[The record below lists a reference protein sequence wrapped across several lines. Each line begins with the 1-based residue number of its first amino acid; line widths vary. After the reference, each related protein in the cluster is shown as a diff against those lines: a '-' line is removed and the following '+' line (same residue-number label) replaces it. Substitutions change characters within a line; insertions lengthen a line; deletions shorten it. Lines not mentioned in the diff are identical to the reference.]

1 MNTDFTLPTEHQQLT
16 TEGPFVS
23 QKKDFNEVNFSDAK
37 QNSPSNG
44 ISHLFYQSGFDQNQ
58 LIRNC
63 KSENKILDDLEKVD
77 PFNITK
83 QSDQN
88 DIQMNL
94 EHDILNKSDIFTQ
107 RNNQINEEILQIRID
122 HSEDVFEYFE
132 KEPSYQAIEIIDYE
146 RFLSLVEFA
155 QIDLKLRKLSKKFKA
170 LRITNVDLTTHH
182 LKILQYGIL
191 KFIDSIYEKYS
202 GKTVKRRNMLR
213 LTEYNMVLEKSDD
226 DLIFTLHTGSNQ
238 FRYLKDWSEQHKKY
252 TVVNYDIK
260 QCSKE
265 VVKKIL
271 QCEFTN
277 THLPVILSL
286 SIKVEAWNVDQ
297 ISDVLQ
303 KLNTVNTLD
312 LGGSLDLAEYD
323 VAKIFFH
330 EKQFKIKDLIIRDI
344 PFKNPAFKLFVQH
357 FIYSEFTIT
366 KSLDISNCEINDDKV
381 FLLCENI
388 RTRKERIP
396 LQQIY
401 LQKNPFIGTEGW
413 RRLFSMMIFGRC
425 TAITDLDLRGCLITK
440 NHLEEGIIAG
450 YKSSQRISKK
460 FCIRMPLR
468 TLFISSSEMTPECWK
483 IFTKEFLFHPK
494 INLENYNFFFTGF
507 FMSNKILTNQCMN
520 DKNIEIKHNDSKE
533 THTLQSSLKQSQK
546 MYQENELTVYSKSQL
561 NQSGHSTPKSMKVY
575 NLNQLH
581 LEIKKNEQISK
592 HYEDQIFNYPKSSIS
607 KDQNYY
613 KINKN
618 IHDDKQFINQTYDQT
633 FNKSQYE
640 DMTEESAIQQYDLN
654 NSHLNLKQDCNQ
666 NQQQT
671 KSHFQLSQI
680 HPNSR
685 SQSQTS
691 LNQTKSIFSK
701 ENTQKLQIHK
711 INQQDDQ
718 NTLNILNQSNQD
730 NSFTS
735 IPSQQDQ
742 FHLQVCQKNL
752 FCKSQKSKS
761 LNELHSPQFQEQ
773 QPNVKPASNEENKIE
788 QNESGIYLNKQ
799 NKLKNLEDFDSNH
812 SHNHNNN
819 NNNNEKF
826 KNQLHSQKIDYYTKE
841 KSKDSDRQNEKENDS
856 QKTKTKSNKDQT
868 FNLIYNSDLDNLRIE
883 QIPGVTSAFS
893 QSVQISYIELLQAKQ
908 KNLSSSQTQP
918 LSVNNENNQQKQIQD
933 NSKLV
938 RLHSY
943 SHQKKNILDKNS
955 FPQQGKNKQMFRS
968 ISYNNQNHA
977 QIRFDEYYKQNILN
991 KQSQEKNTSNI
1002 VPYYKKSSFGHKH
1015 VKSAQEIV
1023 ENINQVV
1030 SQNSFTDIVQNLE
1043 EQGNAKISYNELFS
1057 GKKDQTSTPKQFQD
1071 ENSQSF
1077 QVQAK
1082 NSQSDQEQMLKNS
1095 ASDNENSKNSKNISQ
1110 SFLDT
1115 NNLQRSLKEQQQV
1128 YNGLLSPPKQLSN
1141 NKLQDPSNNLP
1152 VQFIKAETLYPK
1164 NQAKI
1169 QNTND
1174 SPKKK
1179 FMQRQSANIM
1189 DSSIKQNK
1197 RKESKQQSSF
1207 QTDQEKAESEKLN
1220 FKQMKVVDKYRKNNI
1235 FYKKFRAKNETGVIN
1250 KQEILGSVENAIY
1263 NLLEHYVQQKKP
1275 QLQQIILHTTDQFPY
1290 LSTQTQQQSIP
1301 EFQGNISPAGWSR
1314 LFFLLQKCQVFVV
1327 PLSNNNPQ
1335 LPITPLFNE
1344 KYEYLH
1350 PIPEEII
1357 KESTTTQLY
1366 QNLIFFYI
1374 NADRLYH
1381 KIYKGKLTPIQWLY
1395 FNPSSRIKII
1405 KSNCFSTFINL
1416 ERNIKLDNQDNTYT
1430 FKTEIIDFNWEGEEK
1445 GWKIFAINVLLS
1457 KRFQLKQLYLK
1468 NVQIDKILQVLEE
1481 YKLKYNKTEIPCQ
1494 QWNLSI
1500 LCFSFSS
1507 CTSSKSLAKFLF
1519 YFFNSEQLKVIYN
1532 GKEDQ
1537 FYVFGKDY
1545 SQEILTF
1552 NTSVINSRIVEDPY
1566 CLNRFIKYP
1575 YNLQAPYLSQFFV
1588 SKKGYFSPHFFTGSV
1603 SVQLT
1608 SKFQCNKIIQAFD
1621 RQISVYLSNMN
1632 KKIQNYLQSRSPSIP
1647 AVKLKQFICESN
1659 EQKNRT
1665 QYSKLIEPCLILHQS
1680 REDFTDQIV
1689 QFNCSLFEGGS
1700 LIIDPQKLKKIITSV
1715 NLINLY
1721 QFYFIQSLQEKQDQ
1735 QNQLRT
1741 ASIQKKI
1748 NQEIHIYLS
1757 HDDKLR
1763 MYGEISG
1770 LKNSSEQIKL
1780 YANYIQYLQ
1789 HKQYMEKMKE
1799 IGMNPTY
1806 HHPYNY
1812 YNCLY
1817 ANNKSVVLMFETT
1830 CSNSCGQRC
1839 GRTADIIY
1847 YYKQTFSESQKI
1859 PDYLTYIK
1867 LNKKVSP
1874 YYFSSFLFNK
1884 IVDLYSEEHILSFLF
1899 CTVYTDDY
1907 NYRFFDYVKLLH
1919 VYLLILFQLLIS
1931 FLIIFYSQNVN
1942 KSEYLE
1948 LIFVYL
1954 PLCLSVLLLLWQV
1967 SKAITLISKSKQVFA
1982 IQSII
1987 TRKRTFEK
1995 KSTIR
2000 NRQQVRQLKNKN
2012 TIEDQKCQSL
2022 KNLEEIDCSPQSHWL
2037 LYKSPLEIYNS
2048 NKFKVIFASFRSFVA
2063 NFTFYTQIFFFKDF
2077 KNYLVI
2083 ATLLIYFFCFLIYKI
2098 KTRCKIY
2105 RDNIW
2110 IKAIIMNV
2118 AQLDLL
2124 DFIASKISYSYVFS
2138 LPKIKVLFGKQAG
2151 KVVSGSLILQLLRL
2165 LFRDVPIFIT
2175 WYLYEKSDDQRDN
2188 LLSILFLF
2196 NFATQFVYFFFI
2208 QAQKINTEKAQEIV
2222 NNSMVQLKKE
2232 KTKFIAEYDKQIQT
2246 FLNMFR

>member
-1 MNTDFTLPTEHQQLT
+1 MNTDFTLPTEYQQLT
-16 TEGPFVS
+16 TEGPFIS
-23 QKKDFNEVNFSDAK
+23 QKKDLNEVNFSNAK
-37 QNSPSNG
+37 QNSPSND
-44 ISHLFYQSGFDQNQ
+44 ISHLFNSSGFDQNH

-63 KSENKILDDLEKVD
+63 ISENKILDELDKAD
-77 PFNITK
+77 SANIQK
-83 QSDQN
+83 QN
-88 DIQMNL
+88 DQQEIQMNL
-94 EHDILNKSDIFTQ
+94 EHDYLNRSDIFTQ
-107 RNNQINEEILQIRID
+107 KNNQMNEEILQIRID

-191 KFIDSIYEKYS
+191 QNRRDLEIQLNNNNIDDQSFFQFLLESRCFKLIQFINNIGILKFIDYIYEKYS
-202 GKTVKRRNMLR
+202 GKTIKRRNMLR
-213 LTEYNMVLEKSDD
+213 LTEYNIVLEKSDN
-226 DLIFTLHTGSNQ
+226 DLIITLHTGSNQ
-238 FRYLKDWSEQHKKY
+238 FRYLKDWSDQYKKY
-252 TVVNYDIK
+252 QVVNYDIK

-271 QCEFTN
+271 HCEFTN
-277 THLPVILSL
+277 NHLPVILSL
-286 SIKVEAWNVDQ
+286 SLKVESWNVEQ
-297 ISDVLQ
+297 ISDILQ

-312 LGGSLDLAEYD
+312 LGGSIDLAEYD

-357 FIYSEFTIT
+357 FLYSDFTIT
-366 KSLDISNCEINDDKV
+366 KSIDISNCEINDDKV
-381 FLLCENI
+381 FLLCENL
-388 RTRKERIP
+388 RVRKERIP

-401 LQKNPFIGTEGW
+401 LQKNPYIGTEGW

-440 NHLEEGIIAG
+440 SHLQDGIIAG

-468 TLFISSSEMTPECWK
+468 TLFVSSSEMTPECWK

-494 INLENYNFFFTGF
+494 INLENYNFFFTGY
-507 FMSNKILTNQCMN
+507 FMSNKILTNKCMN
-520 DKNIEIKHNDSKE
+520 DNIIEIRHNESKD

-546 MYQENELTVYSKSQL
+546 AYQDNELTAYSKTQL
-561 NQSGHSTPKSMKVY
+561 NQSGHSTPKSLKVY

-581 LEIKKNEQISK
+581 LEIKKNEQICKS
-592 HYEDQIFNYPKSSIS
+592 YEDQIFNYPKSSIS
-607 KDQNYY
+607 KDQNSY

-618 IHDDKQFINQTYDQT
+618 THDDKQIIYQVNDQT
-633 FNKSQYE
+633 FNNKSQF
-640 DMTEESAIQQYDLN
+640 DDITEESEINLN
-654 NSHLNLKQDCNQ
+654 NSHLNLKQDNSQ

-671 KSHFQLSQI
+671 KSHFQLNQI

-685 SQSQTS
+685 TQSQTS

-701 ENTQKLQIHK
+701 ETTQKLQIHK

-718 NTLNILNQSNQD
+718 NALNILNQSNID

-735 IPSQQDQ
+735 IPFQQDQ
-742 FHLQVCQKNL
+742 LHLQVCQKNY

-761 LNELHSPQFQEQ
+761 LNELHSPQQ
-773 QPNVKPASNEENKIE
+773 QDQPSKEKQQINEENKIE
-788 QNESGIYLNKQ
+788 QNESGIYLNQQ
-799 NKLKNLEDFDSNH
+799 NKLKHIENFDNNSNY
-812 SHNHNNN
+812 SNHNNHH
-819 NNNNEKF
+819 NEKF
-826 KNQLHSQKIDYYTKE
+826 KNQLHSQKIDNYIKE
-841 KSKDSDRQNEKENDS
+841 KSRDSDKHNEKENDS
-856 QKTKTKSNKDQT
+856 QKTKSKSNKEQT
-868 FNLIYNSDLDNLRIE
+868 LNLIYNSDLDNLKIE
-883 QIPGVTSAFS
+883 QIPGVGSTFS
-893 QSVQISYIELLQAKQ
+893 QSVQISYLELLQVKQ
-908 KNLSSSQTQP
+908 QQHTQNFQSSQTQP
-918 LSVNNENNQQKQIQD
+918 LNMKNESSQQKHLQ
-933 NSKLV
+933 NNGKLV

-943 SHQKKNILDKNS
+943 SHQKKNILDKNNFS
-955 FPQQGKNKQMFRS
+955 QQGKNKKIFRS
-968 ISYNNQNHA
+968 ISFNSQNHA

-991 KQSQEKNTSNI
+991 KQVQDKNNSNV

-1030 SQNSFTDIVQNLE
+1030 SQNTFTDIMQNIE
-1043 EQGNAKISYNELFS
+1043 EHNNSKTSYNDILN
-1057 GKKDQTSTPKQFQD
+1057 GKNEKTNTPKVFQD
-1071 ENSQSF
+1071 DNSQSF
-1077 QVQAK
+1077 QLQAK
-1082 NSQSDQEQMLKNS
+1082 NSQSDQEQILKNS
-1095 ASDNENSKNSKNISQ
+1095 VSDNENSKNSKNVSQ

-1115 NNLQRSLKEQQQV
+1115 NNLQKSLKEQQQI

-1141 NKLQDPSNNLP
+1141 SKLQDPSLNIP
-1152 VQFIKAETLYPK
+1152 MQFIKTETFDAK
-1164 NQAKI
+1164 NQAKT

-1174 SPKKK
+1174 SPNKQKK
-1179 FMQRQSANIM
+1179 FIQRQSANIM
-1189 DSSIKQNK
+1189 DNSVNLNK
-1197 RKESKQQSSF
+1197 RKASNLQQSY
-1207 QTDQEKAESEKLN
+1207 QTDQERAESEKLN

-1235 FYKKFRAKNETGVIN
+1235 FYKKFRAKNEAGVIN

-1263 NLLEHYVQQKKP
+1263 NLLECYTLQKKP
-1275 QLQQIILHTTDQFPY
+1275 HLKQIILHTTDQFPY
-1290 LSTQTQQQSIP
+1290 LSTHIQQQNTT

-1314 LFFLLQKCQVFVV
+1314 LFFLMQKCQIFVV

-1344 KYEYLH
+1344 KYEYMH

-1357 KESTTTQLY
+1357 KESSTTELY

-1395 FNPSSRIKII
+1395 FNPNSKIKII
-1405 KSNCFSTFINL
+1405 KSNCYSTFINL
-1416 ERNIKLDNQDNTYT
+1416 ERNIKLDKKENNYT

-1445 GWKIFAINVLLS
+1445 GWKIFALNVMLC

-1468 NVQIDKILQVLEE
+1468 NVNIDKIIQVLEE
-1481 YKLKYNKTEIPCQ
+1481 YKLKYNKTEIPSQ
-1494 QWNLSI
+1494 LWNLSI

-1507 CTSSKSLAKFLF
+1507 CTSSQQLAKFLF
-1519 YFFNSEQLKVIYN
+1519 YFFNSDQLKVIYN
-1532 GKEDQ
+1532 GKEDS
-1537 FYVFGKDY
+1537 FYIFGQDY
-1545 SQEILTF
+1545 QHELLTF
-1552 NTSVINSRIVEDPY
+1552 NTSDISSRMIDDPY
-1566 CLNRFIKYP
+1566 CLNRHIKYP
-1575 YNLQAPYLSQFFV
+1575 YSLQAPYISQFYV
-1588 SKKGYFSPHFFTGSV
+1588 NKKGYFSPHFFTGSIC
-1603 SVQLT
+1603 VQLIT
-1608 SKFQCNKIIQAFD
+1608 KFQCNKIIQAFD

-1659 EQKNRT
+1659 EQKYRT

-1700 LIIDPQKLKKIITSV
+1700 LIIEPQKLKRIVTAV

-1721 QFYFIQSLQEKQDQ
+1721 QFYFINQQNLQQKQDQ
-1735 QNQLRT
+1735 QNDFRT
-1741 ASIQKKI
+1741 YSIQKKI

-1757 HDDKLR
+1757 LEDKLR
-1763 MYGEISG
+1763 MYGEISS

-1789 HKQYMEKMKE
+1789 HKQYLEKMNQ

-1817 ANNKSVVLMFETT
+1817 VNNKSVVLMFETT

-1839 GRTADIIY
+1839 GKTADIIY
-1847 YYKQTFSESQKI
+1847 YYKETYAESQKI

-1874 YYFSSFLFNK
+1874 YFFSTFLFNK
-1884 IVDLYSEEHILSFLF
+1884 IVDLYSEEHILSLLF
-1899 CTVYTDDY
+1899 CTVYTEDY

-1919 VYLLILFQLLIS
+1919 VY
-1931 FLIIFYSQNVN
+1931 FLIIFQFLVCILVISFSQDMH
-1942 KSEYLE
+1942 KYEYLDSS
-1948 LIFVYL
+1948 FAYL
-1954 PLCLSVLLLLWQV
+1954 PLCLSVLLFLWQFQKV
-1967 SKAITLISKSKQVFA
+1967 VILISKSKQVFA

-1987 TRKRTFEK
+1987 SRKRTFEK
-1995 KSTIR
+1995 KQTIR

-2012 TIEDQKCQSL
+2012 TIEDQKCQSQ

-2037 LYKSPLEIYNS
+2037 LYKTPLDVYKS
-2048 NKFKVIFASFRSFVA
+2048 NKLIIFFASFKSFVA
-2063 NFTFYTQIFFFKDF
+2063 NIAFYSQIFFFSDC
-2077 KNYLVI
+2077 V
-2083 ATLLIYFFCFLIYKI
+2083 
-2098 KTRCKIY
+2098 
-2105 RDNIW
+2105 NI
-2110 IKAIIMNV
+2110 
-2118 AQLDLL
+2118 
-2124 DFIASKISYSYVFS
+2124 
-2138 LPKIKVLFGKQAG
+2138 
-2151 KVVSGSLILQLLRL
+2151 
-2165 LFRDVPIFIT
+2165 
-2175 WYLYEKSDDQRDN
+2175 
-2188 LLSILFLF
+2188 
-2196 NFATQFVYFFFI
+2196 FFI
-2208 QAQKINTEKAQEIV
+2208 YHK
-2222 NNSMVQLKKE
+2222 
-2232 KTKFIAEYDKQIQT
+2232 
-2246 FLNMFR
+2246 

>member
-1 MNTDFTLPTEHQQLT
+1 
-16 TEGPFVS
+16 
-23 QKKDFNEVNFSDAK
+23 
-37 QNSPSNG
+37 
-44 ISHLFYQSGFDQNQ
+44 
-58 LIRNC
+58 
-63 KSENKILDDLEKVD
+63 
-77 PFNITK
+77 
-83 QSDQN
+83 
-88 DIQMNL
+88 MNL
-94 EHDILNKSDIFTQ
+94 EHDHLNKSDIFTQ

-132 KEPSYQAIEIIDYE
+132 KEPSYQAIELIDYE

-170 LRITNVDLTTHH
+170 LRITNVDLTSHH
-182 LKILQYGIL
+182 LKILQYGILQNRRDLEIQLNNNNIDDYSFFQFLLESRCFKLIQFINNIGIL

-202 GKTVKRRNMLR
+202 GKAVKRRNMLR

-226 DLIFTLHTGSNQ
+226 DLILTLHTGSNQ
-238 FRYLKDWSEQHKKY
+238 FRYLKDWSEQKKKY

-277 THLPVILSL
+277 NHLPVILSL

-303 KLNTVNTLD
+303 KLNVVNTLD
-312 LGGSLDLAEYD
+312 LGGSVDLAEQD

-357 FIYSEFTIT
+357 FIYSEFTVT
-366 KSLDISNCEINDDKV
+366 KSLDISNCEINDDKI

-396 LQQIY
+396 LQQLY

-450 YKSSQRISKK
+450 YKSSQRIAKK
-460 FCIRMPLR
+460 FCIRMPLK

-507 FMSNKILTNQCMN
+507 FMSNKILTNKCMN
-520 DKNIEIKHNDSKE
+520 DKNIEIKHNESRD

-546 MYQENELTVYSKSQL
+546 ICQENEFTVQSRTQL
-561 NQSGHSTPKSMKVY
+561 NLSGHSTPKSLKVY
-575 NLNQLH
+575 NLNQLN
-581 LEIKKNEQISK
+581 LEIKKSEQISK
-592 HYEDQIFNYPKSSIS
+592 SYEDQIFNYPKSSIS
-607 KDQNYY
+607 KDQNLY

-618 IHDDKQFINQTYDQT
+618 IHDDNKHLINQMQDQT
-633 FNKSQYE
+633 FNKSQFE
-640 DMTEESAIQQYDLN
+640 DINEESLMQNDLN
-654 NSHLNLKQDCNQ
+654 NSHLNLKQDNNQ
-666 NQQQT
+666 NQLQG
-671 KSHFQLSQI
+671 KSYFQLGQI

-701 ENTQKLQIHK
+701 ENHTQKLQIHK
-711 INQQDDQ
+711 INQQEDYITQ
-718 NTLNILNQSNQD
+718 NILNQSNYD

-735 IPSQQDQ
+735 MPFQQDQ
-742 FHLQVCQKNL
+742 FHLQVCQENT

-761 LNELHSPQFQEQ
+761 LNELPSPQFQEQ
-773 QPNVKPASNEENKIE
+773 QPKTQQLTNEENKIE
-788 QNESGIYLNKQ
+788 QYESGIYLNQ
-799 NKLKNLEDFDSNH
+799 QSKLKHLEDFDNGINS
-812 SHNHNNN
+812 
-819 NNNNEKF
+819 NNNEKF
-826 KNQLHSQKIDYYTKE
+826 QNQLYSQKIDHYIKE
-841 KSKDSDRQNEKENDS
+841 KSKDSDKQNEKENDS
-856 QKTKTKSNKDQT
+856 QKTKTIKEQT
-868 FNLIYNSDLDNLRIE
+868 LNLIYNSDLDNWKIE
-883 QIPGVTSAFS
+883 QIPGVGLTFS

-908 KNLSSSQTQP
+908 QNVYTQQTQP
-918 LSVNNENNQQKQIQD
+918 LNIKNENIQQKNIQ
-933 NSKLV
+933 NSSKLA

-943 SHQKKNILDKNS
+943 SHQKKNILDKNN
-955 FPQQGKNKQMFRS
+955 FPQQGQNKQIFRS
-968 ISYNNQNHA
+968 ISFNNQKNA

-991 KQSQEKNTSNI
+991 KQTQEKNISNV

-1023 ENINQVV
+1023 ENINLVV
-1030 SQNSFTDIVQNLE
+1030 SQNSFADIVQNIE
-1043 EQGNAKISYNELFS
+1043 NYSNAKTSQNDLFN
-1057 GKKDQTSTPKQFQD
+1057 GKKDQAITPKQFQD
-1071 ENSQSF
+1071 DNSLSF
-1077 QVQAK
+1077 QLQAK
-1082 NSQSDQEQMLKNS
+1082 NSQSDQEQMLKNPVS
-1095 ASDNENSKNSKNISQ
+1095 GNENSKNSKHISQ
-1110 SFLDT
+1110 TFLDT
-1115 NNLQRSLKEQQQV
+1115 NNIQKSLKEQQQV

-1141 NKLQDPSNNLP
+1141 NKLQDPSIHLP
-1152 VQFIKAETLYPK
+1152 VQFIKAETLYPQ
-1164 NQAKI
+1164 NQVKI
-1169 QNTND
+1169 QNTSN
-1174 SPKKK
+1174 SPIKQKK
-1179 FMQRQSANIM
+1179 FIQKQSANLM
-1189 DSSIKQNK
+1189 ESSVKLNQT
-1197 RKESKQQSSF
+1197 KESNHRQIF

-1220 FKQMKVVDKYRKNNI
+1220 FKQLKVVDKYRKNNI
-1235 FYKKFRAKNETGVIN
+1235 FYKKFRAKNEAGVIN
-1250 KQEILGSVENAIY
+1250 KQDILGSTENAIY
-1263 NLLEHYVQQKKP
+1263 NLLEYYVQQKKP
-1275 QLQQIILHTTDQFPY
+1275 HLQQIILHTTDQFPY
-1290 LSTQTQQQSIP
+1290 LSAHIQQQSIP
-1301 EFQGNISPAGWSR
+1301 EFQGIISPAGWSR

-1344 KYEYLH
+1344 KYEFLH

-1395 FNPSSRIKII
+1395 FNQNSQIKII
-1405 KSNCFSTFINL
+1405 KSNCYSTFINL
-1416 ERNIKLDNQDNTYT
+1416 ERNIKLDEQENRYI

-1445 GWKIFAINVLLS
+1445 GWKIFAINVMLC

-1468 NVQIDKILQVLEE
+1468 NVNIDKILQVLEE

-1494 QWNLSI
+1494 QWNLSV

-1507 CTSSKSLAKFLF
+1507 CTSSKQLAKFLF
-1519 YFFNSEQLKVIYN
+1519 YFFNTDQLKVIYN

-1545 SQEILTF
+1545 SQELLTF
-1552 NTSVINSRIVEDPY
+1552 NTSDINSRIVEDPY
-1566 CLNRFIKYP
+1566 CLNRYIKCP
-1575 YNLQAPYLSQFFV
+1575 YNLQAPYISQFFV
-1588 SKKGYFSPHFFTGSV
+1588 NKKGYFSPHFFTGSI
-1603 SVQLT
+1603 SVQLM
-1608 SKFQCNKIIQAFD
+1608 SKFQRNKIIQAFD

-1632 KKIQNYLQSRSPSIP
+1632 NKIQNYLQSRSPSIP
-1647 AVKLKQFICESN
+1647 AVKLKQFICELN
-1659 EQKNRT
+1659 VQKNRT

-1700 LIIDPQKLKKIITSV
+1700 LIIDPQKLKRIVTAV

-1721 QFYFIQSLQEKQDQ
+1721 QFYLVNQQNLQEKEDQ
-1735 QNQLRT
+1735 QNQFR
-1741 ASIQKKI
+1741 ACSIQKKI

-1757 HDDKLR
+1757 LEDKLR
-1763 MYGEISG
+1763 MYGEIGG
-1770 LKNSSEQIKL
+1770 LKNSQEQIKL
-1780 YANYIQYLQ
+1780 YANYIQYLH
-1789 HKQYMEKMKE
+1789 HKQYMEKMNE

-1817 ANNKSVVLMFETT
+1817 VNNKSVVLVFETT

-1839 GRTADIIY
+1839 GKTADIIY

-1859 PDYLTYIK
+1859 PDYLTHIK
-1867 LNKKVSP
+1867 LKKKVSP
-1874 YYFSSFLFNK
+1874 YFFSTFLFNK
-1884 IVDLYSEEHILSFLF
+1884 IVDLYSEEHIISFLF
-1899 CTVYTDDY
+1899 CTIYTEDY

-1919 VYLLILFQLLIS
+1919 VYLLIFFQLLVS
-1931 FLIIFYSQNVN
+1931 LLVIFYSQNTN

-1948 LIFVYL
+1948 SSFAYL
-1954 PLCLSVLLLLWQV
+1954 PFCLSLLLLLWQI
-1967 SKAITLISKSKQVFA
+1967 SKVVILISKSKQVFA

-1987 TRKRTFEK
+1987 KRKRTFEK

-2000 NRQQVRQLKNKN
+2000 NRQQIRQLKNKN
-2012 TIEDQKCQSL
+2012 TIDDQKCQSL

-2037 LYKSPLEIYNS
+2037 LYKSPLEIYNL
-2048 NKFKVIFASFRSFVA
+2048 NKLIMLFACFRSFIA
-2063 NFTFYTQIFFFKDF
+2063 NITFFTQIFFFQDNYKIYIVTATF
-2077 KNYLVI
+2077 LNYL
-2083 ATLLIYFFCFLIYKI
+2083 FCFLIVKV

-2110 IKAIIMNV
+2110 IKAIIMNI
-2118 AQLDLL
+2118 AQLDVL
-2124 DFIASKISYSYVFS
+2124 DFMASKISYSYVFS
-2138 LPKIKVLFGKQAG
+2138 MPKIKVLFGKQAG
-2151 KVVSGSLILQLLRL
+2151 KVISGSLIIQLLRL
-2165 LFRDVPIFIT
+2165 IFRDIPIFVT
-2175 WYLYEKSDDQRDN
+2175 WNLFEKKVDQLDN
-2188 LLSILFLF
+2188 LLNILFLF
-2196 NFATQFVYFFFI
+2196 NFSTQLVYFFFL
-2208 QAQKINTEKAQEIV
+2208 QAQKINAEKAQEIV
-2222 NNSMVQLKKE
+2222 KNSMIQLKKE
-2232 KTKFIAEYDKQIQT
+2232 KTKFIAEHDKQIQT
-2246 FLNMFR
+2246 FLNSFR